1 MMITQR
7 VENSSLADPNVQ
19 MNTVVQVAYGTDL
32 DTLMPKLCTA
42 LAAVPR
48 VVADPAP
55 IVLLSAFAS
64 DGLELTLAFWI
75 ADPHNGQSNVRSLVN
90 LAVLRVLDE
99 AGVEI
104 PFPQRVVHGWPA
116 AAAAAPTQ

>member
-1 MMITQR
+1 M
-7 VENSSLADPNVQ
+7 
-19 MNTVVQVAYGTDL
+19 
-32 DTLMPKLCTA
+32 
-42 LAAVPR
+42 PR

-75 ADPHNGQSNVRSLVN
+75 ADPHNGQGNVRSLVN
-90 LAVLRVLDE
+90 LAVLHVLNE

-116 AAAAAPTQ
+116 GLPGTGAVVGVEGQTRPVDAGNNTGSPCQSELP